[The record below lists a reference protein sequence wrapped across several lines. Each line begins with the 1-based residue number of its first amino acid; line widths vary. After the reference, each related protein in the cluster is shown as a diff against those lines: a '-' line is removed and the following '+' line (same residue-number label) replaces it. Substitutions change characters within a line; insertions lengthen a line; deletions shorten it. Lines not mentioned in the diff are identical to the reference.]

1 MLVANWSVGSFT
13 IPIFIIKFNKE
24 DIMEV
29 KKEIK
34 IEDKKSNLLLE
45 SRKKL
50 TINGVIEVINFNENQ
65 ILLNT
70 DVGMMIVKGQQ
81 LKMNKLDVQNGDVV
95 ISGKVD
101 AFVYTSDKSKVK
113 KDSIISRLFR

>member
-1 MLVANWSVGSFT
+1 
-13 IPIFIIKFNKE
+13 
-24 DIMEV
+24 MEV

-34 IEDKKSNLLLE
+34 IEDKRSNLLLE
-45 SRKKL
+45 NRKKL

-81 LKMNKLDVQNGDVV
+81 LKMNKLDVQNGDVI

-101 AFVYTSDKSKVK
+101 AFVYTTDKRKVK

>member
-1 MLVANWSVGSFT
+1 
-13 IPIFIIKFNKE
+13 
-24 DIMEV
+24 MEV
-29 KKEIK
+29 KKEVK
-34 IEDKKSNLLLE
+34 IEDKRSNLLLE
-45 SRKKL
+45 NRKKL

-70 DVGMMIVKGQQ
+70 DVGTMIVKGQQ

-101 AFVYTSDKSKVK
+101 AVIYTSGISKVK

>member
-1 MLVANWSVGSFT
+1 MVK
-13 IPIFIIKFNKE
+13 IKKE
-24 DIMEV
+24 DIMEI

-34 IEDKKSNLLLE
+34 IEDKKSNLVLE
-45 SRKKL
+45 NRKKL

-70 DVGMMIVKGQQ
+70 DVGTMIIKGKE
-81 LKMNKLDVQNGDVV
+81 LKMNKLDVQNGDV
-95 ISGKVD
+95 IITGKVD
-101 AFVYTSDKSKVK
+101 SFVYTSDKVKAK

>member
-1 MLVANWSVGSFT
+1 
-13 IPIFIIKFNKE
+13 
-24 DIMEV
+24 MEV
-29 KKEIK
+29 KKETK
-34 IEDKKSNLLLE
+34 IEDRKSNLVLE
-45 SRKKL
+45 NRKKL

-70 DVGMMIVKGQQ
+70 DVGTMIIKGKE

-95 ISGKVD
+95 ITGKVD

-113 KDSIISRLFR
+113 KDSIVSRLFR

>member
-1 MLVANWSVGSFT
+1 
-13 IPIFIIKFNKE
+13 
-24 DIMEV
+24 MEV

-34 IEDKKSNLLLE
+34 IEDKKSNLMLE
-45 SRKKL
+45 NRNKL
-50 TINGVIEVINFNENQ
+50 NVSGIIEVINFNENQ

-70 DVGMMIVKGQQ
+70 NVGTMIIKGQD

-95 ISGKVD
+95 ITGKVD
-101 AFVYTSDKSKVK
+101 SFVYTSEKSKAK

>member
-1 MLVANWSVGSFT
+1 
-13 IPIFIIKFNKE
+13 
-24 DIMEV
+24 MEI

-34 IEDKKSNLLLE
+34 IEDKKSNLVLE
-45 SRKKL
+45 NRKKL

-70 DVGMMIVKGQQ
+70 DVGTMIIKGKE
-81 LKMNKLDVQNGDVV
+81 LKMNKLDVQNGDV
-95 ISGKVD
+95 IITGKVD
-101 AFVYTSDKSKVK
+101 SFVYTNDKVKTK